1 MTYRSRP
8 QLKQAS
14 LLTLF
19 ACLIAAPVLAQ
30 TSNFG
35 VLTLK
40 PGFEAAAGR
49 VRGYTNGSFALSAKA
64 KRDRDNNPCQGF
76 GTPTPDHIM
85 VLKQNF
91 SSLHLQVN
99 SPGNDT
105 TLLVQGPGNLIRC
118 GDDTGSSK
126 DASVQDQNWQPGTY
140 KIWVGSFEP
149 TKRQKYTLTVKE

>member
-1 MTYRSRP
+1 MANSIPRLR
-8 QLKQAS
+8 LGIF
-14 LLTLF
+14 TLF
-19 ACLIAAPVLAQ
+19 TLLVAAPGLAQ
-30 TSNFG
+30 TSNFDS
-35 VLTLK
+35 LTLQ
-40 PGFEAAAGR
+40 PGFKPAAGS

-91 SSLHLQVN
+91 SSLRLQVQ

-105 TLLVQGPGNLIRC
+105 TLLVQGPGNVIRC
-118 GDDTGSSK
+118 GDDSGSSK
-126 DASVQDQNWQPGTY
+126 DASVQDQNWQAGPY